1 MEEYQKLEELNK
13 LLTQSLNEYRN
24 RGNDYANA
32 YKNYRIAV
40 AQKLLILRDAGIP
53 VTIVYDIARGDEKV
67 AELKRQEIIAES
79 LYNSCKEAIN
89 TYKLQIKILNAQIEN
104 EYNNGNK

>member
-1 MEEYQKLEELNK
+1 MEEYQKLEELNN
-13 LLTQSLNEYRN
+13 LLTQALKEYRQ

-40 AQKLLILRDAGIP
+40 AKKLLKLRDEGMS
-53 VTIVYDIARGDEKV
+53 VTIAYDIAIGDEKV
-67 AELKRQEIIAES
+67 AELKIQEIIAES
-79 LYNSCKEAIN
+79 LYNNCKEAIN